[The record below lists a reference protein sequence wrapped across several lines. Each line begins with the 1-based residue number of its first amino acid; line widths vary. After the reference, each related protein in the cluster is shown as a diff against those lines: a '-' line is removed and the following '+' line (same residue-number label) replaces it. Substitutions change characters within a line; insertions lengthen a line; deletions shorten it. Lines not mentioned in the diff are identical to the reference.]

1 MDWQD
6 DEFESFLKK
15 FRLREPHREPN
26 FIIQTRQPSRSG
38 LVAAAAVVIAAIA
51 LPLLL
56 LQRPVP
62 PPKSDD
68 ISATARQ
75 PVQDQELF
83 RSAHDGNVVELADGS
98 HVEMRANSE
107 FMLEPGTDGINIK
120 LTSGSIIVTA
130 AKQNGGHLQ
139 VRTTDATISVVG
151 TIFLVSVEEFGTRVT
166 VIEGWVLIEEGS
178 ALKNLRAGEQAV
190 TNLRVPRVPLSK
202 EISWS
207 RQAAEYIAILPQS
220 IVAAPAHPS
229 TGAQSPPQFGAVS
242 IKPVSPDSRARTS
255 GFSCRGTDGL
265 YRALFGGLDPPI
277 APQGRCVGDRVRLAQ
292 VIAFAYGVPQEYVSG
307 GPDWTRFSRDDVGL
321 FQIQAVAENPST
333 ATLADLRKM
342 LLAMMTDRFKLQI
355 RKVARPVPG
364 YALIVA
370 RGGLKLKQTAE
381 NEESP
386 RPTVNERGLLTIK
399 GRSTIG
405 QLIPVLTQ
413 MNSSREITPV
423 IDKTALTARYDYEL
437 VLPPPVPGQRG
448 GMPSGSDLSDFLE
461 AQAGLQLRPEKSI
474 SVEMIVIDQV
484 EQPTPN

>member
-26 FIIQTRQPSRSG
+26 FIVKTIHPSRFG
-38 LVAAAAVVIAAIA
+38 LFAAAAVVVAAIA

-56 LQRPVP
+56 LQLPVR

-68 ISATARQ
+68 ISTAARQ
-75 PVQDQELF
+75 PVQGQELF
-83 RSAHDGNVVELADGS
+83 RSVHDGNVVELADGS
-98 HVEMRANSE
+98 HVEMHANSE

-120 LTSGSIIVTA
+120 LSSGSIIVTA
-130 AKQNGGHLQ
+130 AKQNGGYLQ

-151 TIFLVSVEEFGTRVT
+151 TIFLVTVEEFGSRVT
-166 VIEGWVLIEEGS
+166 VIEGRVRIEEGS
-178 ALKNLRAGEQAV
+178 TIKNLRAGEQAV
-190 TNLRVPRVPLSK
+190 TNPRVPRVPLTK

-207 RQAAEYIAILPQS
+207 RQAAEYIAILQQS
-220 IVAAPAHPS
+220 TAAPAHAP
-229 TGAQSPPQFGAVS
+229 TDAQAPPQFGAVS

-255 GFSCRGTDGL
+255 GFSCRGTDGI
-265 YRALFGGLDPPI
+265 YRALFGGVDPPI

-292 VIAFAYGVPQEYVSG
+292 VIAFAYGVPHEYVSG

-342 LLAMMTDRFKLQI
+342 LLTMMADRFKLQI
-355 RKVARPVPG
+355 RKVARRVLG
-364 YALIVA
+364 YALVVA
-370 RGGLKLKQTAE
+370 KSGLKLKQTVE

-386 RPTVNERGLLTIK
+386 RPTVNEKGLLTIK
-399 GRSTIG
+399 GRSTIR

-448 GMPSGSDLSDFLE
+448 GMPSGSDLSDLLE